1 MTELTPIIKWSQN
14 DDYVIINLEINQT
27 KNDVYKIT
35 QNNISFSGVSNV
47 GTQYA
52 INIEL
57 FDEINNEESKY
68 ILEERVVR
76 FVLKKMNN
84 TKWGRITKDKNQYKS
99 NIKINWD
106 NFDDSDEDIDINNDS
121 NFMNM
126 PNMEGGLGNMDDM
139 MKNMDPS
146 YLENMMKSMN
156 PGQLEEMMKSM
167 NFDNEECDNE
177 EDDNEEC
184 DNEECDNEECDNE
197 ECNNEEGN
205 TCKGQNCEGDNCEGD
220 NYEDDEEEFKECNDE

>member
-1 MTELTPIIKWSQN
+1 MTELTPVIRWSQN
-14 DDYVIINLEINQT
+14 DDYIIINLEINQT

-35 QNNISFSGVSNV
+35 QNNITFSGISNV
-47 GTQYA
+47 GTIYA
-52 INIEL
+52 INIQL

-76 FVLKKMNN
+76 FVLKKMND

-106 NFDDSDEDIDINNDS
+106 NFEDSDEDIDINNDS

-126 PNMEGGLGNMDDM
+126 PNMNMPNMDGGLGNMDDM
-139 MKNMDPS
+139 MKNMDPA

-167 NFDNEECDNE
+167 NFDNDEDGDDKECENDECDDDQCDDCEEGECDNDQCDDDQCKDDQFDDCDDDQCKDDHC
-177 EDDNEEC
+177 EDN
-184 DNEECDNEECDNE
+184 
-197 ECNNEEGN
+197 
-205 TCKGQNCEGDNCEGD
+205 
-220 NYEDDEEEFKECNDE
+220 